1 MQPAASLADSRSHHG
16 ELGSGGSESA
26 APGPRPAT
34 RQPAVRF
41 PWRKHSEDER
51 KLSTKEGGAT
61 GGERDAAEPPKRPLG
76 PSIRSV
82 HFAWGLTTQ
91 GIWGQF
97 LSCPMRHTHTQ
108 VSSPATSRHPPPNR
122 PGKTGISLSPLST
135 PEC

>member
-1 MQPAASLADSRSHHG
+1 MKMKGNCPPRR
-16 ELGSGGSESA
+16 E
-26 APGPRPAT
+26 APLEGNAT
-34 RQPAVRF
+34 RQNHLNG
-41 PWRKHSEDER
+41 HS
-51 KLSTKEGGAT
+51 
-61 GGERDAAEPPKRPLG
+61 G